1 MILYVQL
8 TAPHR
13 WVEIDRDGRTGPSG
27 TSEIIAEVPVSKR
40 VRRIVGVV
48 PGEHVGLREVQVPA
62 RNRAK
67 ALSAIPYILEDNLA
81 TDVEDLFF
89 ALLRWDSGRALV
101 AVVEQE
107 RMRTWCESARSL
119 SRPIDAMLPDYLLLP
134 AHPQA
139 RYTVAVRDDGCI
151 CVRGPENDG
160 MCLDRDAIALW
171 WRELKDTSASVAVN
185 DAEVARDLVSMG
197 GNLINQWDI
206 GHDFVAWLQYGG
218 RSVPDVNL
226 LQGDY
231 APPGKAGLHKGYRVA
246 AAILLGALVLRAG
259 VDAFDYFALGAQES
273 KLDQDIVATMR
284 RAFPAARVV
293 RGAERTI
300 VEREVKQA
308 LSGQRDGGDFQY
320 LLGVLARAIR
330 PGTGYIED
338 ITYRDSALL
347 VSCTTRDFAALD
359 RLRETFSRDAAVQ
372 VQLMSSGARDNRVT
386 GRFKL
391 ELRPGV

>member
-1 MILYVQL
+1 MILYIQL
-8 TAPHR
+8 TPPHR
-13 WVEIDRDGRTGPSG
+13 WVEIDREGRIEQSG
-27 TSEIIAEVPVSKR
+27 TSETIAEVPVSKR
-40 VRRIVGVV
+40 IRRIVGVV

-67 ALSAIPYILEDNLA
+67 ALSAIPYILEDSLA

-89 ALLRWDSGRALV
+89 ALLRWDSGQGLV
-101 AVVEQE
+101 AVVEQDK
-107 RMRTWCESARSL
+107 MRTWCESAGKL
-119 SRPIDAMLPDYLLLP
+119 PRPIDAMLPDYLLLP
-134 AHPQA
+134 VHPQA
-139 RYTVAVRDDGCI
+139 RYTVGLRDDGCL
-151 CVRGPENDG
+151 CVRGPGYGG
-160 MCLDRDAIALW
+160 MCLDRDAVTLW
-171 WRELKDTSASVAVN
+171 WRELGDTATSVAVN
-185 DAEVARDLVSMG
+185 DAEIARGLVGLG

-206 GHDFVAWLQYGG
+206 GHNFVDWLRYGG

-226 LQGDY
+226 LQGAY
-231 APPGKAGLHKGYRVA
+231 APPGRADLHRGYRVA

-259 VDAFDYFALGAQES
+259 VDMFDYLALGTQES
-273 KLDQDIVATMR
+273 KLDQEIVATMR
-284 RAFPAARVV
+284 SAFPGIRVV

-300 VEREVKQA
+300 AERAVKQA
-308 LSGQRDGGDFQY
+308 LSGQHDGGDFQY

-347 VSCTTRDFAALD
+347 VSCSTRDFAALD
-359 RLRETFSRDAAVQ
+359 RLRESFSRDAAVQ

-391 ELRPGV
+391 ELRPGA